1 VRHPGV
7 RVPVAWDGFEVGV
20 RAILGQQVS
29 VKGATTLVSRLA
41 HACGAVY
48 EPGNP
53 RTLDRV
59 FPTPAELADANLDGM
74 GITTRRIAAIK
85 ALAEVVLDGELR
97 FDGSMTTGAFVERIM
112 QIPGIGPW
120 TAQYIALR
128 ALNDPDA
135 FPDADLIL
143 LRAAAAPGSS
153 LTPQQLQ
160 ERSQAWRPW
169 RAYAVMLLWREYG
182 LQKLET

>member
-1 VRHPGV
+1 MR
-7 RVPVAWDGFEVGV
+7 
-20 RAILGQQVS
+20 
-29 VKGATTLVSRLA
+29 
-41 HACGAVY
+41 
-48 EPGNP
+48 
-53 RTLDRV
+53 
-59 FPTPAELADANLDGM
+59 
-74 GITTRRIAAIK
+74 
-85 ALAEVVLDGELR
+85 DGELH
-97 FDGSMTTGAFVERIM
+97 FDGSMTTDAFVERIV

-143 LRAAAAPGSS
+143 LRAAAAPDTT
-153 LTPQQLQ
+153 LTPKLLQ

-182 LQKLET
+182 LQKEESNASRASN